1 MGRKKKA
8 PSGTWVT
15 REMIMS
21 KAFTSLSGGAK
32 QVLLMFLL
40 KRDMTKQ
47 HVCSN
52 CDSLTMTYLEL
63 ENMHG
68 EGDGMARTAIVYSI
82 EQLLGRGFIQVIRQG
97 GGYQKDKSVYGLTE
111 DWRFWVPG
119 SVIRTR
125 TKGRSAGS
133 SALKKR
139 AN

>member
-1 MGRKKKA
+1 MGRNKKA
-8 PSGTWVT
+8 PSGTWIT

-21 KAFTSLSGGAK
+21 KAFTSLSGGSK

-68 EGDGMARTAIVYSI
+68 EGDGMARGTITYSI
-82 EQLLGRGFIQVIRQG
+82 EQLLARGFIQVVRQG
-97 GGYQKDKSVYGLTE
+97 GGYQQDKSVYGLTE

-119 SVIRTR
+119 SVIRTKN
-125 TKGRSAGS
+125 KGRSAGY

-139 AN
+139 SK

>member
-1 MGRKKKA
+1 MGRRKKA

-21 KAFTSLSGGAK
+21 KAFTSLSGNAK
-32 QVLLMFLL
+32 QVLLMFLA
-40 KRDMTKQ
+40 KRDMTKR

-68 EGDGMARTAIVYSI
+68 EADGMARGTITYSI
-82 EQLLGRGFIQVIRQG
+82 EQLLARGFIRLIRQG
-97 GGYQKDKSVYGLTE
+97 GGYQKDKSVYGLTD

-119 SVIRTR
+119 SVIRSR
-125 TKGRSAGS
+125 TKGRSYGY
-133 SALKKR
+133 SALRKKPK
-139 AN
+139 